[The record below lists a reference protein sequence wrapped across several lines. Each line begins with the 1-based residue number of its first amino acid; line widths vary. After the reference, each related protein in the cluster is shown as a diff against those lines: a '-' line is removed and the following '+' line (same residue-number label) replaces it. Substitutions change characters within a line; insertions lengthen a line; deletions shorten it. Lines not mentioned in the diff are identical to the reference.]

1 MSSIIKIFLQKQMK
15 PIQDI
20 FVPCFLCLLEIELS
34 LINLFDCVIKLEM
47 QIPHFAVYLSDI
59 DSKLVNLC
67 IGDTDEDHFPLFL
80 FLKTRIY
87 FL

>member
-1 MSSIIKIFLQKQMK
+1 MK

-34 LINLFDCVIKLEM
+34 LINFFDCVIKLEM

-67 IGDTDEDHFPLFL
+67 IGDTDKDHFPLFV
-80 FLKTRIY
+80 
-87 FL
+87 